1 MKQLILTLL
10 VLYNTSASA
19 QKATKLRVGERIPF
33 SKVALFNTSNKL
45 VNLDLPN
52 GKNMTDRFVLVYFY
66 ASTSTPKELISFNN
80 EIERILNK
88 YQNNACKGASDIE
101 YATICLEKDTAKWK
115 ALLNQTNF
123 TKSKFSGK
131 KNNYLAT
138 GELKDKAVLAFKV
151 TETPTLF
158 LVNPKG
164 RLYLETNSFE
174 VLESTFQ
181 NVCKVNAAYST
192 ADISGKLLGG
202 EKSKVPLTEH
212 KVYLIKSN
220 VDTIKTTA
228 TDNYG
233 DFVFKQIDT
242 TQNLS
247 IRIEQTAKVKSS
259 PKVFLA
265 KQTGEIV
272 SEFKKNE
279 KTGNF
284 EYKLLNQDVI
294 KLTELEDE
302 DDITMKYKKF
312 NATGKKDLTINENI
326 YYELG
331 KYAVLTESEIA
342 LDKVL
347 VILNANPTIQLQ
359 VISHTDAQ
367 GDDASNL
374 KLSQTRS
381 NAVIDYLV
389 SKGIPKTRLQ
399 AIGKGESEIRN
410 HCANGVTCSDKEQE
424 YNRRTEFKFIKS

>member
-1 MKQLILTLL
+1 MKQLILTCSLL
-10 VLYNTSASA
+10 WCYSVVA

-33 SKVALFNTSNKL
+33 SKVSLFNTEDKV
-45 VNLDLPN
+45 VNLDLPD
-52 GKNMTDRFVLVYFY
+52 GKNVTDRFVLVYFY
-66 ASTSTPKELISFNN
+66 SSNSTVKQLIAFND

-101 YATICLEKDTAKWK
+101 YATICVEPDFKKWQNI
-115 ALLNQTNF
+115 LNEVHSNKT
-123 TKSKFSGK
+123 KFSGK
-131 KNNYLAT
+131 KTNYLT
-138 GELKDKAVLAFKV
+138 KGDIKDKTLSAFKV
-151 TETPTLF
+151 TEYPTIF

-174 VLESTFQ
+174 VLENTFQ

-192 ADISGKLLGG
+192 ADISGKILGG
-202 EKSKVPLTEH
+202 EKSKSPLTEH

-220 VDTIKTTA
+220 IDTLKTTA
-228 TDNYG
+228 TDNFG
-233 DFVFKQIDT
+233 DFIFKHIDT

-247 IRIEQTAKVKSS
+247 IRIEQTSKVKAS

-272 SEFKKNE
+272 SEFKKNAI
-279 KTGNF
+279 TGDF
-284 EYKLLNQDVI
+284 EYRLLNVDVI
-294 KLTELEDE
+294 KLTELEDD

-312 NATGKKDLTINENI
+312 NSTGKKDFTVNENV

-331 KYAVLTESEIA
+331 KYNILTESEIV

-347 VILNANPTIQLQ
+347 IILNANPSVQLQ

-374 KLSQTRS
+374 KLSQNRS
-381 NAVIDYLV
+381 NAVIDYLI
-389 SKGIPKTRLQ
+389 SKGIPKENLN
-399 AIGKGESEIRN
+399 AIGKGETEIRN
-410 HCANGVTCSDKEQE
+410 HCANGILCSDKEQE
-424 YNRRTEFKFIKS
+424 YNRRTEFKFIKN